1 MTQTNVPP
9 SGAAGAL
16 SLPQRFFGVLFSPK
30 PTFEAVVARPTWFG
44 ILAVTILIVIAA
56 WSAFL
61 WTDVGRQ
68 AFIDQSIVSA
78 ERWGQTI
85 NAEAEARIVSQFPV
99 TRIITLVSITIISPI
114 IALVIAGILF
124 GVFGA
129 ILGGAG
135 TFKQVFAVVA
145 HAGVVS
151 SVAGL
156 LVLGLNYARQSM
168 SSATNLAVFVP
179 MLPEDHLVARF
190 LGSIDLVWVWYL
202 AVLAVGLAALY
213 RRKAGSIA
221 ATFVG
226 IYVGIALIIAIV
238 RSAMGG
244 S

>member
-1 MTQTNVPP
+1 MTQTSVPP

-30 PTFEAVVARPTWFG
+30 PTFEAVAARPTWVG
-44 ILAVTILIVIAA
+44 ILVVTIFIGLAA
-56 WSAFL
+56 WTAFL
-61 WTDVGRQ
+61 WTDIGRQ

-78 ERWGQTI
+78 ERWGQTM
-85 NAEAEARIVSQFPV
+85 NAEAEARIAGQFPF
-99 TRIITLVSITIISPI
+99 TRIVTLVSIAIISPI
-114 IALVIAGILF
+114 IVLAISGILF

-129 ILGGAG
+129 ILGGTG

-156 LVLGLNYARQSM
+156 LVLGLNYARQTM

-190 LGSIDLVWVWYL
+190 LGSVDLVWVWYL
-202 AVLAVGLAALY
+202 GVLAVGMAALY
-213 RRKAGSIA
+213 RRKAGPIA
-221 ATFVG
+221 TAFVG
-226 IYVGIALIIAIV
+226 IYVGIALIIAVV